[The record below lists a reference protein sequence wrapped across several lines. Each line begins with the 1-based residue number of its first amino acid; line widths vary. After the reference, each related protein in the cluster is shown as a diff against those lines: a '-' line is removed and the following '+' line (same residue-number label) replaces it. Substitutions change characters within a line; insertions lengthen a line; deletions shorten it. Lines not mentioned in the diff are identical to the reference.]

1 MHRVTCQIFR
11 MGYQGFKCGSLH
23 CNISDAA
30 VTWPKSSHRPRLI
43 NKTGRAAVIGAF
55 LPGVCEL
62 DRACLDNLQVEIVIA
77 VLQVMFV
84 TDELRRRGGRGPN
97 GNGAKWHEGEV
108 DARAPAT
115 LVYHIH
121 GQNPPRNIL
130 PEPHNPP
137 PLADHS
143 RRSD

>member
-55 LPGVCEL
+55 LPRVCEL

-84 TDELRRRGGRGPN
+84 TAELRRSGGEGPN
-97 GNGAKWHEGEV
+97 GNGAKWHEGRV
-108 DARAPAT
+108 DAPASAT
-115 LVYHIH
+115 LVDHIH
-121 GQNPPRNIL
+121 GPKTPCKLLSDRG
-130 PEPHNPP
+130 PP
-137 PLADHS
+137 PSLAA
-143 RRSD
+143 